1 MAITFS
7 DKAKKIIAMIAP
19 TLGTAL
25 GGPLGGLAGAAIA
38 SAVGGGDPKQAEAA
52 LLTQDPATLL
62 ALRKADN
69 DFQIQLK
76 TLGVEEEK
84 LGFQDVASAREMAK
98 VDMRPQIWIAA
109 LFIGGYFG
117 IILSL
122 VQGWVKVDP
131 AALDLVKTLL
141 TMLTIAI
148 PMILQFFFGSSTGA
162 KSMANMLY
170 NSKPADSA

>member
-1 MAITFS
+1 MAIKFS
-7 DKAKKIIAMIAP
+7 DKARQIIAMIAP

-38 SAVGGGDPKQAEAA
+38 TAVGGGDPKAAENA
-52 LLTQDPATLL
+52 LLTQDPAALI
-62 ALRKADN
+62 ALRKADD

-84 LGFQDVASAREMAK
+84 LGYADVASARDMAK

-122 VQGWVKVDP
+122 IQGWVKVDP
-131 AALDLVKTLL
+131 DALDLVKTLL
-141 TMLTIAI
+141 TMLTVAI
-148 PMILQFFFGSSTGA
+148 PMILQFFFGSSSGA
-162 KSMANMLY
+162 KTMTGMLY
-170 NSKPADSA
+170 KSKPADSA